1 MMSGLVPLGQD
12 IMRYLNTTS
21 VQLMHE
27 QEYWWYMQIDADKL
41 FHYRSEIALQTLS
54 FGADVHAKVSR
65 RVTHVV
71 TSTSRTRTHK
81 VRQAAKY
88 PHIKIVNQHWLI
100 NSMSKWAK
108 EDETPYLVEI
118 HEQDRQPP
126 IETSSVPSIHSDE
139 ERESEYESGLS
150 DDEDD
155 SIHNSQEQLDED
167 EDGVM
172 PDEIEAGHSPIDDL
186 KHFDWDNADAEL
198 AEFMGSDS
206 ENDSDT
212 GSVASDTSRASRSSH
227 KSATIVER
235 KRKYDEATEDDDSDE
250 ESTLAKKQRIA
261 NSRTTGLKTVKTPNS
276 VGSESSLPTPGM
288 TADEKDEVD
297 QIPAGDELEDDDD
310 DDLEKEMMAEFER
323 EEREEALSAMGD
335 GDEG

>member
-1 MMSGLVPLGQD
+1 MSGLVPLGHD
-12 IMRYLNTTS
+12 IMRYLNAIS
-21 VQLMHE
+21 VQLIHDVE
-27 QEYWWYMQIDADKL
+27 FWEFYDQIGANKL
-41 FHYRSEIALQTLS
+41 YHYRSEIALQTLS

-88 PHIKIVNQHWLI
+88 PHVKIVNQQWLV
-100 NSMSKWAK
+100 NSMSKWVK
-108 EDETPYLVEI
+108 EDEEPYLVEI
-118 HEQDRQPP
+118 HEQDRLPT

-139 ERESEYESGLS
+139 ERESEYESGGS
-150 DDEDD
+150 DDDDDDDD
-155 SIHNSQEQLDED
+155 SIVNSQEQLDD

-198 AEFMGSDS
+198 AEFMDSDS

-212 GSVASDTSRASRSSH
+212 GSVASDTSRASQSSN
-227 KSATIVER
+227 KSAAIAER
-235 KRKYDEATEDDDSDE
+235 KRKHDEVTDEDDSDE

-276 VGSESSLPTPGM
+276 VQSEPSLPTPGV
-288 TADEKDEVD
+288 TGDEKDEVD
-297 QIPAGDELEDDDD
+297 QIPTGKQPEDDD

-323 EEREEALSAMGD
+323 EAEEALSVGGD
-335 GDEG
+335 DG